1 MPVALLAL
9 LFGLIAGDA
18 RAQQSLVSDISS
30 HRIGITSSFTGT
42 ELLLFGALGES
53 GDVVVV
59 VRGPDQL
66 VTVRRKER
74 VAGIWVNTRAVPF
87 ATVPGFYAVATSR
100 PLAEIAEARVLRRHG
115 IGVDNLRFRSGRI
128 AEDEESFVE
137 AIRRQRRSNGLYADI
152 PGGVTVISGQLFRT
166 SIAFPANVPVG
177 QYRADVYLFR
187 DGQVIGA
194 QTSPIIID
202 KSGLERAIFT
212 FANDLPLLYGIAA
225 VLIAGFAGWGAAQAF
240 RKA

>member
-1 MPVALLAL
+1 MPVSLLVL
-9 LFGLIAGDA
+9 ILGLMTTQAQ
-18 RAQQSLVSDISS
+18 AQQSLVSDISS

-87 ATVPGFYAVATSR
+87 TTVPGFYAAASSR
-100 PLAEIAEARVLRRHG
+100 PLSEIAEARVLRRHG
-115 IGVDNLRFRSGRI
+115 IGVDNLRLRDGQISKEE
-128 AEDEESFVE
+128 AEFAE
-137 AIRRQRRSNGLYADI
+137 AVRRQRRGNGLYADQ
-152 PGGVTVISGQLFRT
+152 PGGVTVIYNQLFRT

-187 DGQVIGA
+187 DGHIIGA

-202 KSGLERAIFT
+202 KSGVERAIFN
-212 FANDLPLLYGIAA
+212 FAHDWPLLYGIAA
-225 VLIAGFAGWGAAQAF
+225 VFIAGFAGWGAAQIF